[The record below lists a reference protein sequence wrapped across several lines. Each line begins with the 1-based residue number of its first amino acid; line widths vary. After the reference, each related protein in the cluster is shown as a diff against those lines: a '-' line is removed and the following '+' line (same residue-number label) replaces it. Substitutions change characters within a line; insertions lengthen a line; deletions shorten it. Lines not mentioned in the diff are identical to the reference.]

1 MKDKSRKLMWI
12 LSGVLTAVFI
22 FVIFQTH
29 RIVPFMMD
37 DLWYST
43 MLYDESVPITSISDI
58 VKSQIW
64 HYNNWG
70 GRSMTH
76 GILQLTLLIGE
87 YGADLLNVVFTL
99 LLAGMICIVSGYRN
113 LPAFFAAAGMVLGL
127 NANWK
132 MSMFWQAGAANYLYI
147 TVFIL
152 VFVFCYLRE
161 LPEGGLYLKKGC
173 GRERAAAD
181 LQEEGGN
188 SQESGRYAGGRF
200 ENLPGITFWIVPLGI
215 LAGWS
220 NENMGPAIWLV
231 SLAAIL
237 LLGRQGRRL
246 RLWMILGNLSC
257 LAGSVL
263 CIAAPGNFV
272 RSGQI
277 EEESY
282 GLLWK
287 LFLRCYAECRAA
299 VEYLFPTLLVL
310 AALLFVSRQVLKQ
323 ALEGREILLLSG
335 ALLSWGA
342 FVLSPH
348 YPDRATFG
356 TMVLCICVIVSLAK
370 KILRRRADLAWP
382 LWCGALLIWL
392 RGMYFCGE
400 WLALMWGWIR
410 QY

>member
-161 LPEGGLYLKKGC
+161 LSEGGLYLKKG
-173 GRERAAAD
+173 
-181 LQEEGGN
+181 
-188 SQESGRYAGGRF
+188 GGRGVRQRICRRKA
-200 ENLPGITFWIVPLGI
+200 GI
-215 LAGWS
+215 
-220 NENMGPAIWLV
+220 
-231 SLAAIL
+231 
-237 LLGRQGRRL
+237 
-246 RLWMILGNLSC
+246 
-257 LAGSVL
+257 
-263 CIAAPGNFV
+263 
-272 RSGQI
+272 
-277 EEESY
+277 
-282 GLLWK
+282 
-287 LFLRCYAECRAA
+287 
-299 VEYLFPTLLVL
+299 
-310 AALLFVSRQVLKQ
+310 
-323 ALEGREILLLSG
+323 
-335 ALLSWGA
+335 
-342 FVLSPH
+342 
-348 YPDRATFG
+348 
-356 TMVLCICVIVSLAK
+356 
-370 KILRRRADLAWP
+370 RRRAEDMPAADSKICPESHSGLCRWGFSRD
-382 LWCGALLIWL
+382 GAMRTW
-392 RGMYFCGE
+392 
-400 WLALMWGWIR
+400 ALPYGW
-410 QY
+410 